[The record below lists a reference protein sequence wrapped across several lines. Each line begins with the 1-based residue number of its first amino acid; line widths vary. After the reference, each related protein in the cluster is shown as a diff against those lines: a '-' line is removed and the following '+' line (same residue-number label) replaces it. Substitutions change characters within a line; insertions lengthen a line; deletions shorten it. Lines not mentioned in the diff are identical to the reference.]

1 MNSVHPVRNT
11 LSNPKLKQNLN
22 IFGHTIEFEVDTVA
36 GEYFLNIEYW
46 RKLGSPG
53 LKQCT
58 NDFESAIQHKL
69 LIKGS
74 LHTVCK

>member
-1 MNSVHPVRNT
+1 MNSAHPVRNT
-11 LSNPKLKQNLN
+11 LNNPKLKQNLN
-22 IFGHTIEFEVDTVA
+22 ILGNTIEFEVDTVA

-58 NDFESAIQHKL
+58 NGFESAIQHKW

-74 LHTVCK
+74 LHTVCN